1 MFKAPV
7 RPSFKS
13 SSVLLISVSNTFIL
27 SHSCKQ
33 TTINGAF
40 SFILPVISSM
50 LKPYG
55 ALVLKSVIKFMMVS
69 SFDPP
74 PPPPPPAVIERIVS
88 KRASHCKVK

>member
-1 MFKAPV
+1 
-7 RPSFKS
+7 
-13 SSVLLISVSNTFIL
+13 
-27 SHSCKQ
+27 
-33 TTINGAF
+33 
-40 SFILPVISSM
+40 M

-74 PPPPPPAVIERIVS
+74 PPPPPPAVMERIVS